1 MAITIYRASQLYN
14 TPSRRDQSGKRGLFN
29 VGKSTF
35 YDEIEP
41 DLEKVNLGPRAVGY
55 TDRSVEKRIVKG
67 IAEATAERNAAR
79 KCVEAE

>member
-1 MAITIYRASQLYN
+1 MKIYRPADLHN
-14 TPSRRDQSGKRGLFN
+14 TPARNGRPAKRGLFN

-79 KCVEAE
+79 KCVEAA